1 MKKEL
6 IFLRTLSIML
16 LCVLFATQANAQG
29 LNISGTV
36 NDDFG
41 PVTGASVLVKGT
53 SNGCIT
59 DCISQC
65 IFRRNLGHFIHWLSN
80 TRSSGKQSAEV
91 FHQLKRGLTTTT
103 RSSGYGSGLW

>member
-41 PVTGASVLVKGT
+41 PVTVACTLYE
-53 SNGCIT
+53 
-59 DCISQC
+59 D
-65 IFRRNLGHFIHWLSN
+65 
-80 TRSSGKQSAEV
+80 
-91 FHQLKRGLTTTT
+91 
-103 RSSGYGSGLW
+103 